1 MRMQRT
7 NSLAKR
13 MSWMARVQKRESLCR
28 NACLS
33 RAAKA
38 KTTTH
43 LVGTTILVG
52 TSLPWKPRMIQ
63 PPKIIPKQQRQ
74 TTTRTG
80 LKRTA
85 PLHRRRVQPQPT
97 KKAANPKMI
106 VIIRTKIQPML
117 LAMTIY
123 PLQKLNHLLI
133 AKNLII
139 TTHET
144 MTKRMNITI
153 GPLVGPTTSPL
164 CMHPTTTI
172 TSILPN
178 HRTKK
183 GYKSHPSQ
191 NHHHHHRR
199 RPICDSI
206 DAVVHQ

>member
-1 MRMQRT
+1 
-7 NSLAKR
+7 
-13 MSWMARVQKRESLCR
+13 VPKRESLCR

-33 RAAKA
+33 RAAKT
-38 KTTTH
+38 KTTTR

-74 TTTRTG
+74 TTTRMG

-85 PLHRRRVQPQPT
+85 PLHRRRVQLQPT

-106 VIIRTKIQPML
+106 VTIRTKNHPML

-123 PLQKLNHLLI
+123 PPHKLNLI

-153 GPLVGPTTSPL
+153 GPLVGLTTPL
-164 CMHPTTTI
+164 LCRHPTTTI

-191 NHHHHHRR
+191 NHHHRR
-199 RPICDSI
+199 RLICDSI